1 MGNAFLAKQAR
12 AKEAPITD
20 KKNFYDAAI
29 KQSKTYL
36 EFLAKDEL
44 TDKEKD
50 WVVSESVKGFTDNV
64 NPGFLKYRKSVS
76 TDYTAVEWT
85 DSGAGFKDVYGKK
98 FIDCL
103 GGYGIYNVGHRHP
116 KVLEAVANQLKRQAL
131 HSQEL
136 LDPLRAML
144 ARLIAMITPGDLQ
157 YSFFTNSGTES
168 VEGALKLAR
177 LHTKRSGVVSTIGA
191 FHGKSLGSLS
201 ATSKSVFRE
210 PFLPLVPGFQHVP
223 YGDAKLL
230 EAHIASAK
238 YTGEDIGAVILEPI
252 QGEGGVIV
260 PPDDYFPQVREIC
273 DRYSVLLIVDEV
285 QTGLGRTGKMFGID
299 HYGVKPDI
307 MCLAKPLGGGVMPI
321 GAFISTKEI
330 WQEMMPNPFLH
341 TTTFGGNPLAC
352 AAAIATINVTLEEEL
367 PEQAA
372 EKGAYFIPK
381 LLDLMS
387 KYQDICQEGRGRG
400 LMIGMEFT
408 SNEAGYDVA
417 KGLFENGIL
426 VAGTLINAK
435 TIRIEP
441 PLIIAKAELDTV
453 LEVLNKVFADVSKKF
468 NARSGS
474 SKKMKVH

>member
-1 MGNAFLAKQAR
+1 
-12 AKEAPITD
+12 
-20 KKNFYDAAI
+20 
-29 KQSKTYL
+29 
-36 EFLAKDEL
+36 
-44 TDKEKD
+44 
-50 WVVSESVKGFTDNV
+50 V

-76 TDYTAVEWT
+76 TDYTAVEWE
-85 DSGAGFKDVYGKK
+85 DSGAKFTDVYGKV

-116 KVLEAVANQLKRQAL
+116 KVLEAVVNQMKRQAL

-144 ARLIAMITPGDLQ
+144 ARLLAMITPGDLQ

-177 LHTKRSGVVSTIGA
+177 LHTKRTGIISTVGA
-191 FHGKSLGSLS
+191 FHGKSMGSLS

-210 PFLPLVPGFQHVP
+210 PFLPLVPGFRHVP
-223 YGDAKLL
+223 YGDAKVM
-230 EAHIASAK
+230 ESEMASAEF
-238 YTGEDIGAVILEPI
+238 TGEDIAAVILEPI
-252 QGEGGVIV
+252 QGEGGVII
-260 PPDDYFPQVREIC
+260 PPDDYFPQVRDIC
-273 DRYSVLLIVDEV
+273 DRYGALLIVDEV
-285 QTGLGRTGKMFGID
+285 QTGLGRTGKLFGIE

-330 WQEMMPNPFLH
+330 WQEMIPNPFLH

-352 AAAIATINVTLEEEL
+352 AAAIAAINVTLEEKL

-372 EKGAYFIPK
+372 EKGDYFIPK
-381 LLDLMS
+381 LLALMS
-387 KYQDICQEGRGRG
+387 KYDNICKEGRGRG

-435 TIRIEP
+435 TLRIEP
-441 PLIIAKAELDTV
+441 PLVISKAELDTV
-453 LEVLNKVFADVSKKF
+453 LEVLNKVFTNVSKKYSTEPSHF
-468 NARSGS
+468 
-474 SKKMKVH
+474 KKVAAH

>member
-1 MGNAFLAKQAR
+1 LTS
-12 AKEAPITD
+12 KEGLTTNTRNI
-20 KKNFYDAAI
+20 YDSAI
-29 KQSKTYL
+29 EQSRKYL
-36 EFLAKDEL
+36 ELIAKSEL

-50 WVVSESVKGFTDNV
+50 WVVSESVTGFSENV

-76 TDYTAVEWT
+76 SDYTAVEWT
-85 DSGAGFKDVYGKK
+85 DSGASFKDVYGKS

-116 KVLEAVANQLKRQAL
+116 KVVEAVLNQLKRQAL

-144 ARLIAMITPGDLQ
+144 AKLLAMITPGNLQ
-157 YSFFTNSGTES
+157 YCFFTNSGTES

-177 LHTKRSGVVSTIGA
+177 LHTKRSGVISTIGA

-223 YGDAKLL
+223 YGDAKVL
-230 EAHIASAK
+230 EAQIASAK
-238 YTGEDIGAVILEPI
+238 YTGDNIGAVILEPI

-260 PPDDYFPQVREIC
+260 PPDDYFPKVREIC
-273 DRYSVLLIVDEV
+273 DRYNVLLIVDEV
-285 QTGLGRTGKMFGID
+285 QTGLGRTGKMFGIE

-330 WQEMMPNPFLH
+330 WQEMIPNPFLH

-352 AAAIATINVTLEEEL
+352 AAAIAAINVTLEEKL

-372 EKGAYFIPK
+372 EKGGYFIPK
-381 LLDLMS
+381 LLELME
-387 KYQDICQEGRGRG
+387 KYKSICKEGRGRG
-400 LMIGMEFT
+400 LMIGMEFHT
-408 SNEAGYDVA
+408 NEIGYEVA

-441 PLIIAKAELDTV
+441 PLVITKTELDTV
-453 LEVLNKVFADVSKKF
+453 LEVLNKVFKVVSRKYC
-468 NARSGS
+468 
-474 SKKMKVH
+474 SKTNHSRRIEVH

>member
-1 MGNAFLAKQAR
+1 M
-12 AKEAPITD
+12 
-20 KKNFYDAAI
+20 
-29 KQSKTYL
+29 
-36 EFLAKDEL
+36 
-44 TDKEKD
+44 
-50 WVVSESVKGFTDNV
+50 
-64 NPGFLKYRKSVS
+64 
-76 TDYTAVEWT
+76 
-85 DSGAGFKDVYGKK
+85 YGKV

-116 KVLEAVANQLKRQAL
+116 KVLEAVVNQMKRQAL

-144 ARLIAMITPGDLQ
+144 ARLLAMITPGDLQ

-177 LHTKRSGVVSTIGA
+177 LHTKRTGIISTVGA
-191 FHGKSLGSLS
+191 FHGKSMGSLS

-210 PFLPLVPGFQHVP
+210 PFLPLVPGFRHVP
-223 YGDAKLL
+223 YGDAKVM
-230 EAHIASAK
+230 ESEMASAEF
-238 YTGEDIGAVILEPI
+238 TGEDIAAVILEPI
-252 QGEGGVIV
+252 QGEGGVII
-260 PPDDYFPQVREIC
+260 PPDDYFPQVRDIC
-273 DRYSVLLIVDEV
+273 DRYGALLIVDEV
-285 QTGLGRTGKMFGID
+285 QTGLGRTGKLFGIE

-330 WQEMMPNPFLH
+330 WQEMIPNPFLH

-352 AAAIATINVTLEEEL
+352 AAAIAAINVTLEEKL

-372 EKGAYFIPK
+372 EKGDYFIPK
-381 LLDLMS
+381 LLALMS
-387 KYQDICQEGRGRG
+387 KYDNICKEGRGRG

-435 TIRIEP
+435 TLRIEP
-441 PLIIAKAELDTV
+441 PLVISKAELDTV
-453 LEVLNKVFADVSKKF
+453 LEVLNKVFTNVSKKYSTEPSHF
-468 NARSGS
+468 
-474 SKKMKVH
+474 KKVAAH

>member
-1 MGNAFLAKQAR
+1 MKCLMF
-12 AKEAPITD
+12 KEGLIT
-20 KKNFYDAAI
+20 NTHNIYDSAI
-29 KQSKTYL
+29 EQSKKYL
-36 EFLAKDEL
+36 EFIGKSEL

-50 WVVSESVKGFTDNV
+50 WVVSESVKGFMENV

-85 DSGAGFKDVYGKK
+85 DSGASFTDVYGKT

-103 GGYGIYNVGHRHP
+103 GGYGIFNVGHRHP
-116 KVLEAVANQLKRQAL
+116 KVIEAVTNQLKRQAL

-144 ARLIAMITPGDLQ
+144 ARLLAAITPGDLQ
-157 YSFFTNSGTES
+157 YCFFTNSGTES

-177 LHTKRSGVVSTIGA
+177 LHTKRTGFISTIGA

-210 PFLPLVPGFQHVP
+210 PFLPLVPGFRHVP
-223 YGDAKLL
+223 YGDARVM
-230 EAHIASAK
+230 EAEIASAK
-238 YTGEDIGAVILEPI
+238 YTGDDIGAVILEPI
-252 QGEGGVIV
+252 QGEGGVIL
-260 PPDDYFPQVREIC
+260 PPDDYFPKVREIC
-273 DRYSVLLIVDEV
+273 DRYNVLLIVDEV
-285 QTGLGRTGKMFGID
+285 QTGLGRTGKMFGIE

-330 WQEMMPNPFLH
+330 WQEMIPNPFIH

-352 AAAIATINVTLEEEL
+352 AAAIAAINVVLEEKL
-367 PEQAA
+367 PQQAA

-381 LLDLMS
+381 LIDLMG
-387 KYQDICQEGRGRG
+387 KYPSICQEGRGRG

-408 SNEAGYDVA
+408 SNEAGYEVA

-441 PLIIAKAELDTV
+441 PLVISTAELDKV
-453 LEVLNKVFADVSKKF
+453 LEALNKVFADVSKKF
-468 NARSGS
+468 SAKPNHSKRIGS
-474 SKKMKVH
+474 TLVKK

>member
-1 MGNAFLAKQAR
+1 LNTRKHHDLAIEVSTK
-12 AKEAPITD
+12 
-20 KKNFYDAAI
+20 
-29 KQSKTYL
+29 YL
-36 EFLAKDEL
+36 EFIAKSEIS
-44 TDKEKD
+44 DKEKD
-50 WVVSESVKGFTDNV
+50 WVISESVKGFMENV

-76 TDYTAVEWT
+76 SDYTAVEWT
-85 DSGAGFKDVYGKK
+85 DSGASIMDVHGKT

-103 GGYGIYNVGHRHP
+103 GGYGIFNVGHRHP
-116 KVLEAVANQLKRQAL
+116 KVVAAVVNQLKRQAL

-144 ARLIAMITPGDLQ
+144 ARLLAMITPGDLQ
-157 YSFFTNSGTES
+157 YCFFTNSGTES

-177 LHTKRSGVVSTIGA
+177 LHTKHTGIISTIGA
-191 FHGKSLGSLS
+191 FHGKSMGSLS

-210 PFLPLVPGFQHVP
+210 PFLPLVPGFRHVA
-223 YGDAKLL
+223 YGDAKVI
-230 EAHIASAK
+230 EAEISSAK
-238 YTGEDIGAVILEPI
+238 FTGEDIAAIILEPI
-252 QGEGGVIV
+252 QGEGGIII

-273 DRYSVLLIVDEV
+273 DRYGVLLIVDEV

-299 HYGVKPDI
+299 YYGVKPDI

-352 AAAIATINVTLEEEL
+352 AAAIAAINVTLEEKL

-372 EKGAYFIPK
+372 EKGNYFLPK

-387 KYQDICQEGRGRG
+387 KYNNICKEGRGRG
-400 LMIGMEFT
+400 LIIGMEFT

-417 KGLFENGIL
+417 KGLFENGVL

-441 PLIIAKAELDTV
+441 PLVITKAELDTV
-453 LEVLNKVFADVSKKF
+453 LEVLNKVLADVSRKYSVKP
-468 NARSGS
+468 NH
-474 SKKMKVH
+474 SKKAFDIIA